1 MKFICAILTYLFF
14 VLNMA
19 LSQDGNTPTDLTID
33 AASVGGVT
41 LSWDTP
47 ENYRKEW
54 ISHSNFSWQGGIG
67 ASSAPAFY
75 CHKFPDSLLA
85 PYHGMLIKDLAF
97 VPANELGS
105 DSASFQP
112 LVFETDT
119 TIIGQPLIPDIAG
132 RTNLVLSA
140 PALSLSDNT
149 TIAGAWNTIELKDHV
164 PGYSLENDIQPSSY
178 VIDSTKTLW
187 FGYWMYD
194 YIDFPAGADT
204 GPANESLGNVLIWC
218 PATGCFESTLNLS
231 AQEGLDLNFDWLI
244 ALSLVQG
251 DRSNSQREILLSN
264 SDFFQTS
271 NINTT
276 NEIVYEEKDIN
287 VKMGPNLTNTS
298 LEPLVNEGR
307 DISNYFVFEN
317 GVVADVVQPD
327 YSNFSSSTRE
337 GTILGPRLPGTYS
350 YYVRAQTA
358 DGLSDS
364 SNIVSVDI
372 YNNSPG
378 SFMLIAPENNAVI
391 SVTPS
396 NINNPNTFIWTNS
409 VDTDGQE
416 LYYFF
421 EMCKVSD
428 SEICF
433 DTTMTERIYQPTNQ
447 SIIDSFSLGSGEF
460 DFHWSVQVT
469 DGIDTLFAG
478 GEDDSIR
485 YFTFSTTQLGVDPM
499 HLPQEYSLKQNYP
512 NPFNPSTMIK
522 YQIAKSEFVNIS
534 IFDLNGNK
542 ISNILNQHTR
552 AGKGSVSWN
561 GKNEN
566 GQNVSGG
573 IYLYTIETPS
583 FSKTKKMI
591 LLK

>member
-14 VLNMA
+14 VLNIV

-112 LVFETDT
+112 LVFETDS

-307 DISNYFVFEN
+307 DISNYFVF
-317 GVVADVVQPD
+317 
-327 YSNFSSSTRE
+327 
-337 GTILGPRLPGTYS
+337 
-350 YYVRAQTA
+350 
-358 DGLSDS
+358 
-364 SNIVSVDI
+364 
-372 YNNSPG
+372 
-378 SFMLIAPENNAVI
+378 
-391 SVTPS
+391 
-396 NINNPNTFIWTNS
+396 
-409 VDTDGQE
+409 
-416 LYYFF
+416 
-421 EMCKVSD
+421 
-428 SEICF
+428 
-433 DTTMTERIYQPTNQ
+433 
-447 SIIDSFSLGSGEF
+447 
-460 DFHWSVQVT
+460 
-469 DGIDTLFAG
+469 
-478 GEDDSIR
+478 
-485 YFTFSTTQLGVDPM
+485 
-499 HLPQEYSLKQNYP
+499 
-512 NPFNPSTMIK
+512 
-522 YQIAKSEFVNIS
+522 
-534 IFDLNGNK
+534 
-542 ISNILNQHTR
+542 
-552 AGKGSVSWN
+552 
-561 GKNEN
+561 
-566 GQNVSGG
+566 
-573 IYLYTIETPS
+573 
-583 FSKTKKMI
+583 
-591 LLK
+591 